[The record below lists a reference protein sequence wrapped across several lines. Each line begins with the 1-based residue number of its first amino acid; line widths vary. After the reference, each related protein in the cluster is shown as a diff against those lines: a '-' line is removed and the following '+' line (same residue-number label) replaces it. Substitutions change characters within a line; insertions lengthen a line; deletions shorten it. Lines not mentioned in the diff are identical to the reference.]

1 MEPQHLYISKESTP
15 PGANECADA
24 ESIFQVA
31 KTGISAG
38 VSAAEEAVL
47 VDEAQEESVTTRE
60 VENIIRFHPNSFLA
74 ETFSTSVL
82 QWLEFIHD
90 SEGRVDRDS
99 YGCKIL

>member
-74 ETFSTSVL
+74 ETCAMTGIYAGIPRKRL
-82 QWLEFIHD
+82 QRIE
-90 SEGRVDRDS
+90 
-99 YGCKIL
+99 